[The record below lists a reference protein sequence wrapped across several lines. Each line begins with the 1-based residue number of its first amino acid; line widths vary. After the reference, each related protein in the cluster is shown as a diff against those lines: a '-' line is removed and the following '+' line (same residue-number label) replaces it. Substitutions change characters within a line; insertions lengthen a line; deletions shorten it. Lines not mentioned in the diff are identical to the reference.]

1 VIRRTPATGRF
12 APKIGAVLAVAA
24 LLAIA
29 TATPAYAHDGLVG
42 STPAAGEAVTA
53 ELTSVDLTFSD
64 DFLQIGG
71 YTPAFGIQI
80 TGPDGRFYNTDCVVL
95 DGGTISTPAELGESG
110 DYTVVWQVVSSDAH
124 PISDT
129 FGFSYAKPDSVAAA
143 EGSPIGAT
151 CADDPAA
158 AVNQEPVPAPVVT
171 DTASPSTD
179 EDTTSGES
187 ADAAAPGWTDT
198 VLPIAF
204 VVLLIGAVG
213 SIIGLRIRRR
223 GRDTH

>member
-1 VIRRTPATGRF
+1 MSLLTPATGRHV
-12 APKIGAVLAVAA
+12 PKIGAVLAVAA
-24 LLAIA
+24 LLAIT

-42 STPAAGEAVTA
+42 STPAAGEAVTT

-71 YTPAFGIQI
+71 YTPAFAIQI

-129 FGFSYAKPDSVAAA
+129 FGFSYAKPDNVTAA

-158 AVNQEPVPAPVVT
+158 AVNQEPEPAVT
-171 DTASPSTD
+171 DTAAPPAD
-179 EDTTSGES
+179 EDTASDAPT
-187 ADAAAPGWTDT
+187 DAAASGWADA
-198 VLPIAF
+198 VVPIAL
-204 VVLLIGAVG
+204 VALLIGAVG

>member
-1 VIRRTPATGRF
+1 MNRRSSRIAATF
-12 APKIGAVLAVAA
+12 ALAS
-24 LLAIA
+24 LLAFA
-29 TATPAYAHDGLVG
+29 TATPAFAHDGLVG
-42 STPAAGEAVTA
+42 SNPAAGDVVTT

-71 YTPAFGIQI
+71 YTPAFAIQI
-80 TGPDGRFYNTDCVVL
+80 TGPDGRFYNTDCVTL
-95 DGGTISTPAELGESG
+95 DGGSISTPVALGESG

-129 FGFSYAKPDSVAAA
+129 FGFSYAKPDTVTAA

-158 AVNQEPVPAPVVT
+158 AVNQPEPEPVATVTAAPQAGD
-171 DTASPSTD
+171 DTAAGTATD
-179 EDTTSGES
+179 AEAS
-187 ADAAAPGWTDT
+187 GWTDAI
-198 VLPIAF
+198 LPIAL
-204 VVLLIGAVG
+204 VALLIGAVG